1 MTFEGDIVTPDELQ
15 SAGDLIDEYMV
26 LISKPDSGQLFNMTV
41 QDFKEALSIQGSEGW
56 KTATLSSFFLAYYNG
71 VYPQFRKSGNRVAI
85 RGTIKP
91 SSTIAGGSTNTTE
104 IFTLPEGF
112 RPSLTLVQLCQGSG
126 KNTWLL
132 TVSTDGKVKFSRYGT
147 SSLADCPASAWLPF
161 YFEFYV
167 D

>member
-1 MTFEGDIVTPDELQ
+1 MTFEGNIVTPDELQ
-15 SAGDLIDEYMV
+15 SAGELTDEYMV
-26 LISKPDSGQLFNMTV
+26 LVSKPGSGQLFNMEV
-41 QDFKEALSIQGSEGW
+41 QEFKEALSIQESEEW
-56 KTATLSSFFLAYYNG
+56 KTATLSSIFFPYYDG
-71 VYPQFRKSGNRVAI
+71 VYPQFRKSGNRVAV
-85 RGTIKP
+85 RGTVKP
-91 SSTIAGGSTNTTE
+91 SSTITGGNTNTAE